1 MYWLADRF
9 ICLWSA
15 PAILCQSSRQTNP
28 RTKYSTHSL
37 SIHYAFRQSTRL
49 NSGDQNLPILLKV
62 THNGWSG
69 TVVSPASCFPNVWGQ
84 FPNCFRLISSWKNEV
99 VYTCVSLISL
109 LKAKGL
115 VGETTGLPPTCP
127 CNFILT
133 CNFIWFTFLRS
144 SDFCG
149 YHFIW
154 RRKYSYWGRG
164 ENGTFVSFLFLLE
177 PPSFSC
183 W

>member
-15 PAILCQSSRQTNP
+15 PGILCQSSRQTNP

-37 SIHYAFRQSTRL
+37 SIHYAFRQSPRL
-49 NSGDQNLPILLKV
+49 NLGNQNLPILLKV
-62 THNGWSG
+62 KHNGWSG
-69 TVVSPASCFPNVWGQ
+69 TVVSPASCFANVWGQ

-99 VYTCVSLISL
+99 AYTCVSLISL

-115 VGETTGLPPTCP
+115 VGETTGLCRSTSYMS
-127 CNFILT
+127 
-133 CNFIWFTFLRS
+133 FLRS
-144 SDFCG
+144 SDFSG

-164 ENGTFVSFLFLLE
+164 EKGTFVSFLFLLE

>member
-1 MYWLADRF
+1 MPYYKILGHRAFSWLMYWLADRF

-49 NSGDQNLPILLKV
+49 NLGNQNLPIQLKIK
-62 THNGWSG
+62 HNGWSG
-69 TVVSPASCFPNVWGQ
+69 TVVSPTSLFANVSGQ

-99 VYTCVSLISL
+99 AYTCVSLISL

-115 VGETTGLPPTCP
+115 VGETTGLCWST
-127 CNFILT
+127 
-133 CNFIWFTFLRS
+133 
-144 SDFCG
+144 
-149 YHFIW
+149 
-154 RRKYSYWGRG
+154 SYMSLDCKTVG
-164 ENGTFVSFLFLLE
+164 F
-177 PPSFSC
+177 FSQNQ
-183 W
+183 